1 MNPVQVAIQNFDNAA
16 KRVSY
21 IRLNLSCGIPWYC
34 SLQVLP
40 LLSHSKEDISNEALS
55 LLKTLLFSGNE
66 AVQMGLEFVKHT
78 REEQLFGFLKHK
90 LRHSAIQYREM

>member
-1 MNPVQVAIQNFDNAA
+1 MSPVQVAIQSFDNAA

-21 IRLNLSCGIPWYC
+21 SNNACCGVSCWL
-34 SLQVLP
+34 LQVLP

-55 LLKTLLFSGNE
+55 LLKTLLFSGTE